1 MTDPFLS
8 DVDASLYLQQAGTLA
23 DEEID
28 IFECALAFSLL
39 DKPQTDIA
47 LYRHYFQKMH
57 KTLSND
63 FEALCSQ
70 RNSDDVTVQS
80 EALANTMAGEGY
92 RSDDETYDDFD
103 NINLFTVIDRKRG
116 LQISLCIIAISLAR
130 SAGWHAKGVN
140 FPGHFLMRL
149 DHDGQRLLLDP
160 YNEFTDMGAKDLR
173 DILKRTIGERA
184 ELSADHYAPCTNRD
198 ILLRYQNN
206 IKYRLIDAEKYD
218 DALEVVQR
226 MTLVAPADLRLTLDK
241 AVLYARI
248 GQTKA
253 AIDSAESYL
262 ERVKSP
268 QDKAEA
274 AAFLRE
280 LQNLLN

>member
-1 MTDPFLS
+1 
-8 DVDASLYLQQAGTLA
+8 
-23 DEEID
+23 
-28 IFECALAFSLL
+28 
-39 DKPQTDIA
+39 
-47 LYRHYFQKMH
+47 
-57 KTLSND
+57 
-63 FEALCSQ
+63 
-70 RNSDDVTVQS
+70 
-80 EALANTMAGEGY
+80 
-92 RSDDETYDDFD
+92 
-103 NINLFTVIDRKRG
+103 
-116 LQISLCIIAISLAR
+116 
-130 SAGWHAKGVN
+130 
-140 FPGHFLMRL
+140 
-149 DHDGQRLLLDP
+149 
-160 YNEFTDMGAKDLR
+160 
-173 DILKRTIGERA
+173 

-218 DALEVVQR
+218 EALEVVQR
-226 MTLVAPADLRLTLDK
+226 MTLVAPEDLRLILDK

-253 AIDSAESYL
+253 AIDSAKYYL